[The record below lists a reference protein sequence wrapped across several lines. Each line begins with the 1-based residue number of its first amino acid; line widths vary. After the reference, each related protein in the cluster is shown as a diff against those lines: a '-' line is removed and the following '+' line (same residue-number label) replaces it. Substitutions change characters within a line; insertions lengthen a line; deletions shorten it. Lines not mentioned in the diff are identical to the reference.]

1 MWVGCP
7 VGDFFALFVAGQG
20 GGLAN
25 PKMPDLLRFGSEKTA
40 ECFLLS
46 EIQSFEEY
54 AMP

>member
-1 MWVGCP
+1 VCVGCP
-7 VGDFFALFVAGQG
+7 VGDFFAVFVAEQ
-20 GGLAN
+20 GGLAT